1 MQDWSNWPE
10 AYYATTEREERR
22 SLLEARLQ
30 SGEADEKNQIR
41 KKMWELRYQKRDKM
55 PEGVD
60 YFIRSWM
67 ELFFISKK
75 MGKMFHKKESHAKD
89 LVQIKKDF
97 GFELAKEYGAV
108 GEEVLYEE
116 LCHGVGLYI
125 KLCQIDRQYGSLL
138 MGIMKMKPKDLAV
151 KIANEIHKLTVEVPK
166 YLEQE
171 EEFALLTKAA
181 KESFWKVYA
190 EYNKEE
196 TILLEKI

>member
-10 AYYATTEREERR
+10 AYYATTEREERLQ
-22 SLLEARLQ
+22 LLKVRLQ
-30 SGEADEKNQIR
+30 SKEADEKDKIR
-41 KKMWELRYQKRDKM
+41 QKMWELRYQKRDKM

-67 ELFFISKK
+67 EMFFISKK

-97 GFELAKEYGAV
+97 GFELAKAYGAI

-116 LCHGVGLYI
+116 LRHGVGLYI
-125 KLCQIDRQYGSLL
+125 KLCQTDRQYGSLL
-138 MGIMKMKPKDLAV
+138 MGIMKMKPKDLVV
-151 KIANEIHKLTVEVPK
+151 KIGNELHRLAVEVPK

-171 EEFALLTKAA
+171 EEFSLLTKAT
-181 KESFWKVYA
+181 KEAFWM
-190 EYNKEE
+190 EYPDYSKED
-196 TILLEKI
+196 TILLERI

>member
-10 AYYATTEREERR
+10 AYYATTEREERL

-75 MGKMFHKKESHAKD
+75 MGKMFHKKEVA
-89 LVQIKKDF
+89 
-97 GFELAKEYGAV
+97 
-108 GEEVLYEE
+108 
-116 LCHGVGLYI
+116 
-125 KLCQIDRQYGSLL
+125 
-138 MGIMKMKPKDLAV
+138 
-151 KIANEIHKLTVEVPK
+151 
-166 YLEQE
+166 
-171 EEFALLTKAA
+171 
-181 KESFWKVYA
+181 
-190 EYNKEE
+190 
-196 TILLEKI
+196 